1 MGSRPQSLFIWVSKP
16 LLQNGFVHE
25 AMEHF
30 NGMIR
35 RTVVSWNAI
44 ISGFTHNGHCKYVLN
59 IFQEMQL
66 VGAMSDSKTIS
77 SVLSTSTNLEDLEVG
92 MGILVL
98 ESAVD
103 ICTLLHN

>member
-1 MGSRPQSLFIWVSKP
+1 
-16 LLQNGFVHE
+16 
-25 AMEHF
+25 MELF

-35 RTVVSWNAI
+35 ITMVSWNAI
-44 ISGFTHNGHCKYVLN
+44 ISGFTPNGNCKEVLN

-77 SVLSTSTNLEDLEVG
+77 SVLSTSTNLEYLEVG

-103 ICTLLHN
+103 ICTFLHKLLCIIVPYRIY